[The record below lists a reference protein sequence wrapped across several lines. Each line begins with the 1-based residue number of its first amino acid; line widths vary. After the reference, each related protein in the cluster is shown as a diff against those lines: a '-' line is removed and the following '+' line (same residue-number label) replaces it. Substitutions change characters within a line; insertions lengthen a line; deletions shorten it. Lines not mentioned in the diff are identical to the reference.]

1 MRLTITYVLTFLAFL
16 AGSVLSSLLPLSDW
30 RRELP
35 DLNAAEQMERTAP
48 PSEFDPPMPTTPTAL
63 IQDAPAPA
71 AAPAPAPAASA
82 GATKGPTENP
92 QLKEGDWNQW
102 GGNSLRNNTPLAKGI
117 PTKWKAGGFDR
128 KTGAWLKEKAINV
141 KWVQQL
147 GSQTY
152 GNPVVA
158 DGKIFVGTNNGAGFV
173 KRYPNKV
180 DLGCL
185 VALSEKDG
193 SFLWQDSSEKLST
206 GRVHD
211 WPLMG
216 ICCAPLV
223 EGKRLW
229 YVTSRGEI
237 KCLDTEGFRDGKND
251 GVFKTEAN
259 ENKEEADVIWMV
271 DMMKELGVS
280 QHNMCSCSITSWGDL
295 IFVCTSNGVDDT
307 HLNVPA
313 PNAPSFLC
321 VDKNTGKIHWTDNSP
336 SINIHHGQW
345 SSPTI
350 GILGGVPQVLFGGG
364 DGWLYSFKADTAK
377 ELLWRFDCNPK
388 EAELI
393 LGGRGTRNDI
403 VATPV
408 IHSDRVYVATGQ
420 DPEHGDGEGILWCI
434 DPTKRGNISPELAV
448 DKGTMKEIPY
458 NRIRAVDPS
467 KGELAVPNPNSA
479 VVWKFT
485 QQDRNNNKKI
495 DYDEQMHRSCGTVAI
510 QDGILYITDFSGVLH
525 CIDEKTGKVLWAHD
539 MLAASWGSPLI
550 VDGHVYVGDEDGDI
564 SVFKA
569 GREKLKVGPDINM
582 TSSVFSTPIVANGV
596 LYIAN
601 KDHLFAIAPTAA
613 AAPATTPAP
622 KPAPAP

>member
-1 MRLTITYVLTFLAFL
+1 MRLTITYVLTFLAFV
-16 AGSVLSSLLPLSDW
+16 AGSAISSILPLGDW
-30 RRELP
+30 RRDLP
-35 DLNAAEQMERTAP
+35 DLKASEETEPAARA
-48 PSEFDPPMPTTPTAL
+48 SELDPPTTPTAL
-63 IQDAPAPA
+63 LADAPAGEVKIP
-71 AAPAPAPAASA
+71 
-82 GATKGPTENP
+82 KENP
-92 QLKEGDWNQW
+92 KVQPGDWNQW
-102 GGNSLRNNTPLAKGI
+102 GGNSLRNNTPDAKGI
-117 PTKWKAGGFDR
+117 ATKWKAGGFDR
-128 KTGAWLKEKAINV
+128 KTGAWLKEKALNV

-158 DGKIFVGTNNGAGFV
+158 DGKVFVGTNNGAGFV

-185 VALSEKDG
+185 IALSEKDG

-237 KCLDTEGFRDGKND
+237 KCLDTEGFQDGEND
-251 GVFKTEAN
+251 GPFKKEAN
-259 ENKEEADVIWMV
+259 ENKDEADVIWMV

-295 IFVCTSNGVDDT
+295 IFICTSNGVDDT

-321 VDKNTGKIHWTDNSP
+321 VDKNSGKIYWTDKGP
-336 SINIHHGQW
+336 GINIHHGQW
-345 SSPTI
+345 SSPAV
-350 GILGGVPQVLFGGG
+350 GVLDGVPQVLFGGG
-364 DGWLYSFKADTAK
+364 DGWLYSFKADTGKDGAPV
-377 ELLWRFDCNPK
+377 LLWKFDCNPK
-388 EAELI
+388 DSELI

-408 IHSDRVYVATGQ
+408 IHNGRVYVATGQ

-434 DPTKRGNISPELAV
+434 DPTKRGNVSPELAL
-448 DKGTMKEIPY
+448 DKDGKELPY
-458 NRIRAVDPS
+458 NRIKAVDAS
-467 KGELAVPNPNSA
+467 KGEVAKPNPNSA
-479 VVWKFT
+479 AVWKYVGE
-485 QQDRNNNKKI
+485 DLNKNNKL
-495 DYDEQMHRSCGTVAI
+495 DFEESMHRSCGTVAI
-510 QDGILYITDFSGVLH
+510 QDGVLFITDFSGVLH
-525 CIDEKTGKVLWAHD
+525 VLDEKAGKLLWSHD

-550 VDGHVYVGDEDGDI
+550 VDGHVYVGDEDGDVC
-564 SVFKA
+564 VFKVS
-569 GREKLKVGPDINM
+569 REKQKPLAEINM
-582 TSSVFSTPIVANGV
+582 TTAVYSTPIVANNT

-601 KDHLFAIAPTAA
+601 KDHLFAIAPS
-613 AAPATTPAP
+613 AAPTA
-622 KPAPAP
+622 PAPAPAPKAVP